1 MYKIF
6 LTLQMCQAF
15 CSKVQINFT
24 IIWLV
29 TMCGCYETIHFV
41 SAKGC

>member
-15 CSKVQINFT
+15 CSKFQIIFT

-29 TMCGCYETIHFV
+29 TMCRYYETIHFV
-41 SAKGC
+41 SAKAC